1 MAEVC
6 KVRGLFAAHIDEVN
20 DLGEDPL
27 AAAAADGAAAADIRR
42 LVAAGAAVN
51 GAGGG
56 SRALMEAATYGHID
70 VVAALL
76 AEKADVNAP
85 GPVIL

>member
-6 KVRGLFAAHIDEVN
+6 KARGLFAARIDEVN

-51 GAGGG
+51 GADGE
-56 SRALMEAATYGHID
+56 SRALMEAARYGHID
-70 VVAALL
+70 GVVALL

-85 GPVIL
+85 GLVIL